1 MNPFILI
8 VGAGPAGIGM
18 GILLKQLGIK
28 NFGIL
33 ERDRIGSSF
42 MQWPKEMRFITPSF
56 TGQGFG
62 ALDLNAVSLSVFD
75 YKKFV

>member
-28 NFGIL
+28 NCGIL
-33 ERDRIGSSF
+33 ERDRIGSPF
-42 MQWPKEMRFITPSF
+42 MQ
-56 TGQGFG
+56 
-62 ALDLNAVSLSVFD
+62 
-75 YKKFV
+75 

>member
-1 MNPFILI
+1 
-8 VGAGPAGIGM
+8 M
-18 GILLKQLGIK
+18 GILLKRLGIK
-28 NFGIL
+28 NCGIL

>member
-1 MNPFILI
+1 MKPFFLI

-18 GILLKQLGIK
+18 GILLKQLGVE

-42 MQWPKEMRFITPSF
+42 RQWTKEMRFIWGTHARNTISLPAAPFYAKPS
-56 TGQGFG
+56 TIGVAEG
-62 ALDLNAVSLSVFD
+62 
-75 YKKFV
+75 